1 MAYNFNTLL
10 TNAGQSYLDDMPP
23 IDIDKRVTDKN
34 VVYNKNKTRLDRIAG
49 DVYQDETLWKVILW
63 ANSGYEVEFDI
74 PDDTVIRIPWP
85 KQEVLDE
92 ISVKIINNKDL
103 G

>member
-63 ANSGYEVEFDI
+63 ANSEYEVEFDI